1 MQLEAFDNTEVAF
14 RHKSDRALTKA
25 YWMFKLIAFSWMVSI
40 GKRMVDLALAL
51 RLPIHWALRWNVFEH
66 FCGGETIEAC
76 QVTTKALDQHGVGT
90 ILDFSVEGKESDA
103 DFARSFEEILE
114 TADTA
119 AGNAHIPFCVF
130 KVSGIARHAL
140 LQEVSE
146 GATLSKTAQAEFDT
160 VRERVDAICKRAA
173 DGGTYV
179 LIDAEESWIQQAIDD
194 IALAMIRAYNRE
206 RVVVFNT
213 YQLYRHD
220 RLAVLTRDLDA
231 ARDEGFHLGA
241 KLVRGAYMEKERD
254 RAEEKG
260 YPSPIQPDKAAT
272 DRDFDAALALSVERI
287 DHMAVCVGT
296 HNERSSATMTTL
308 MAERGIEKSDPRVYF
323 AQLLGMS
330 DHISFNLAAHGYN
343 VAKYV
348 PYGPL
353 REVVP
358 YLIRRA
364 EENTS
369 VAGQTGRELQL
380 IQDER
385 ARRAAARAGTAG
397 RSATGA

>member
-1 MQLEAFDNTEVAF
+1 MQREAFENTEIAF

-25 YWMFKLIAFSWMVSI
+25 YWLFKLIAFGWMVRI
-40 GKRMVDLALAL
+40 GKLFVDIALAL
-51 RLPIHWALRWNVFEH
+51 RLPLHWALRWNVFEH

-76 QVTTKALDQHGVGT
+76 KVTTLALDEYGVGT

-103 DFARSFEEILE
+103 DFERSFREILE
-114 TADTA
+114 TADEA
-119 AGNAHIPFCVF
+119 AGNQHIPFCVF

-140 LQEVSE
+140 LERVSAGAELSE
-146 GATLSKTAQAEFDT
+146 GETSEFAV
-160 VRERVDAICKRAA
+160 VRERVDAICRRAA

-179 LIDAEESWIQQAIDD
+179 LIDAEESWIQDAID
-194 IALAMIRAYNRE
+194 ALALEMIRAYNTQG
-206 RVVVFNT
+206 VVVFNT

-220 RLAVLTRDLDA
+220 RLDVLRRDLDA
-231 ARDEGFHLGA
+231 ARDGGFHLGA

-254 RAEEKG
+254 RAQEKG
-260 YPSPIQPDKAAT
+260 YPSPIQPDKAST
-272 DRDFDAALALSVERI
+272 DRDFDAALALCAARV

-296 HNERSSATMTTL
+296 HNEASSARMTAL
-308 MAERGIEKSDPRVYF
+308 MAEHGIDKSDPRVYF

-330 DHISFNLAAHGYN
+330 DHISFNLAAAGYN

-380 IQDER
+380 IEDER
-385 ARRAAARAGTAG
+385 ARRRQRRALA
-397 RSATGA
+397 S

>member
-1 MQLEAFDNTEVAF
+1 MQPEAFDDTEIAF
-14 RHKSDRALTKA
+14 RHKSDRELAKA
-25 YWMFKLIAFSWMVSI
+25 YWMFKLIAWPWMVRLGS
-40 GKRMVDLALAL
+40 RLVDLALML
-51 RLPIHWALRWNVFEH
+51 RIPVHWALRWNVFEH
-66 FCGGETIEAC
+66 FCGGESIEAC
-76 QVTTKALDQHGVGT
+76 APTIKALDQHGVGT

-103 DFARSFEEILE
+103 DFERSFQEILQ

-119 AGNAHIPFCVF
+119 AGDERIPFCVF
-130 KVSGIARHAL
+130 KVSGIARHDL
-140 LQEVSE
+140 LTKVSD
-146 GATLSKTAQAEFDT
+146 GAELSKAEAAEFET
-160 VRERVDAICKRAA
+160 VVERIDAICKRAA
-173 DGGTYV
+173 DGGTYA
-179 LIDAEESWIQQAIDD
+179 LIDAEETWIQPAIDD
-194 IALAMIRAYNRE
+194 VTLKMCRTYNQE

-220 RLAVLTRDLDA
+220 RLQALRDDLA
-231 ARDEGFHLGA
+231 QAREGGFQLGA
-241 KLVRGAYMEKERD
+241 KLVRGAYMEKERE

-272 DRDFDAALALSVERI
+272 DRDFDAALAVCAENLE
-287 DHMAVCVGT
+287 HLAVCVGT
-296 HNERSSATMTTL
+296 HNETSSATMARL
-308 MAERGIEKSDPRVYF
+308 MAEHGIEKSDPRVYF
-323 AQLLGMS
+323 SQLLGMS
-330 DHISFNLAAHGYN
+330 DHISFNLAALGYN

-385 ARRAAARAGTAG
+385 ARRAKQLQLAG
-397 RSATGA
+397 

>member
-1 MQLEAFDNTEVAF
+1 MELEAFDNTEVAF
-14 RHKSDRALTKA
+14 RHKSDRALAKA
-25 YWMFKLIAFSWMVSI
+25 EWMFKLIAYAWMVSL
-40 GKRMVDLALAL
+40 GKRLVDLALWL

-76 QVTTKALDQHGVGT
+76 QVTTRALEARGVGT

-103 DFARSFEEILE
+103 DFERSFAEILE
-114 TADTA
+114 TADAA

-140 LQEVSE
+140 LQKVSE
-146 GATLSKTAQAEFDT
+146 GEPLSGAEEAEFET
-160 VRERVDAICKRAA
+160 VRQRVDAICKRAA

-179 LIDAEESWIQQAIDD
+179 LIDAEESWIQEPIDE

-220 RLAVLTRDLDA
+220 RLKALEADLDS

-241 KLVRGAYMEKERD
+241 KLVRGAYMEKERE

-260 YPSPIQPDKAAT
+260 YPSPICADKAAT
-272 DRDFDAALALSVERI
+272 DHDFDAALALCVQRL

-296 HNERSSATMTTL
+296 HNERSSIRMTAL
-308 MAERGIEKSDPRVYF
+308 MAEHGIDKSDPRVYF

-330 DHISFNLAAHGYN
+330 DHISFNLAANGYN

-380 IQDER
+380 IQTER
-385 ARRAAARAGTAG
+385 ARRTTANKT
-397 RSATGA
+397 SA

>member
-1 MQLEAFDNTEVAF
+1 MQPEGFENTEVAF

-25 YWMFKLIAFSWMVSI
+25 YWLFKLVSFPWMVRI
-40 GKRMVDLALAL
+40 GKMFVDLALTL
-51 RLPIHWALRWNVFEH
+51 RLPVHWALRWNVFEH

-76 QVTTKALDQHGVGT
+76 KVTTRALDQHGVGT

-103 DFARSFEEILE
+103 DFERSFQEILQ
-114 TADTA
+114 TADEA
-119 AGNAHIPFCVF
+119 AGNEHIPFCVF
-130 KVSGIARHAL
+130 KVSGIARHGL
-140 LQEVSE
+140 
-146 GATLSKTAQAEFDT
+146 LSKVNDGAELSAT
-160 VRERVDAICKRAA
+160 ESSEYALVRERVDAICRRAA
-173 DGGTYV
+173 EGGTYV
-179 LIDAEESWIQQAIDD
+179 LIDAEESWIQDAID
-194 IALAMIRAYNRE
+194 ALARDMIRAHNAE
-206 RVVVFNT
+206 RPVVFNT

-220 RLAVLTRDLDA
+220 RLEALRADLDA
-231 ARDEGFHLGA
+231 ARDDGFHMGA
-241 KLVRGAYMEKERD
+241 KLVRGAYMEKERE
-254 RAEEKG
+254 RAADKG
-260 YPSPIQPDKAAT
+260 YASPIQPDKAST
-272 DRDFDAALALSVERI
+272 DRDFDAALALCVERI

-296 HNERSSATMTTL
+296 HNEASSARMTQL
-308 MAERGIEKSDPRVYF
+308 MADAGIEKSDPRIHF

-330 DHISFNLAAHGYN
+330 DHISFNLAAQGYN
-343 VAKYV
+343 VSKYV

-385 ARRAAARAGTAG
+385 ARRSTLRHDRALSG
-397 RSATGA
+397 

>member
-1 MQLEAFDNTEVAF
+1 MLREAFENTEVAF

-25 YWMFKLIAFSWMVSI
+25 YWLFKLIAFPWMVRI
-40 GKRMVDLALAL
+40 GKFFLDLALSL
-51 RLPIHWALRWNVFEH
+51 RLPIHWALHWNVFEH

-76 QVTTKALDQHGVGT
+76 KVTTLALHAQGVGT

-103 DFARSFEEILE
+103 DFERSFEEILK
-114 TADTA
+114 TADEA
-119 AGNAHIPFCVF
+119 AGNQHIPFCVF
-130 KVSGIARHAL
+130 KVSGIARHKL
-140 LQEVSE
+140 LGRVSD
-146 GATLSKTAQAEFDT
+146 GAELDQTEASEYAIVKQ
-160 VRERVDAICKRAA
+160 RVDAICKRAA

-179 LIDAEESWIQQAIDD
+179 LIDAEESWIQDAID
-194 IALAMIRAYNRE
+194 ALALEMIRAYNRE

-220 RLAVLTRDLDA
+220 RLDALRDDLDA
-231 ARDEGFHLGA
+231 AREGGFHLGA

-254 RAEEKG
+254 RAKEKG
-260 YPSPIQPDKAAT
+260 YPSPIQPDKAST
-272 DRDFDAALALSVERI
+272 DRDFDAALALSAERI

-296 HNERSSATMTTL
+296 HNEASSARMTEL
-308 MAERGIEKSDPRVYF
+308 MAEHGIDKADPRVYF

-330 DHISFNLAAHGYN
+330 DHISFNLAAQGYN

-385 ARRAAARAGTAG
+385 ARRQGQHAV
-397 RSATGA
+397 AT

>member
-1 MQLEAFDNTEVAF
+1 MQPEAFENTEVAF

-25 YWMFKLIAFSWMVSI
+25 YWLFKMVSFPWLVRI
-40 GKRMVDLALAL
+40 GKLFVDVALTL
-51 RLPIHWALRWNVFEH
+51 RLPVHWALQWNVFEH

-76 QVTTKALDQHGVGT
+76 KVTTLALDEHGVGT

-103 DFARSFEEILE
+103 DFERSFQEILE
-114 TADTA
+114 TADEA
-119 AGNAHIPFCVF
+119 AGNEHIPFCVF

-140 LQEVSE
+140 LGKVNDGVKLSE
-146 GATLSKTAQAEFDT
+146 AEAAEYAL

-179 LIDAEESWIQQAIDD
+179 LIDAEESWIQDAID
-194 IALAMIRAYNRE
+194 ALALEMIRIHNRE
-206 RVVVFNT
+206 RAVVFNT

-220 RLAVLTRDLDA
+220 RLAELRSNLDA

-241 KLVRGAYMEKERD
+241 KLVRGAYMEKERE
-254 RAEEKG
+254 RAADKG
-260 YPSPIQPDKAAT
+260 YPSPIQPDKAST
-272 DRDFDAALALSVERI
+272 DRDFDAALALCVERI
-287 DHMAVCVGT
+287 EHMAVCVGT
-296 HNERSSATMTTL
+296 HNEASSARMTQL
-308 MAERGIEKSDPRVYF
+308 MAEAGLEKSDPRIHF

-330 DHISFNLAAHGYN
+330 DHISFNLAAQGYN

-369 VAGQTGRELQL
+369 VSGQTGRELQL

-385 ARRAAARAGTAG
+385 ARRSAPRSDRAL
-397 RSATGA
+397 TG